1 MKKVPF
7 ILYLIAG
14 ILITITSLYGY
25 SLYCKRIGLPPEI
38 KQYYEKN
45 MLAQIDDIKIKT
57 EHDDEF
63 ILCNRKAGESASF
76 YIRTDK
82 GIIKKQGNLV
92 SFYSHTPYPLIT
104 LIIGIFLIILA
115 FMVFLLRPQELRAR
129 IFYLVSLLLACAQT
143 VNGGFYCV
151 REAWLSYVPGI
162 LFFISYALVPALLL
176 HFSLT
181 FLRPKL
187 KTFDYLIYVPAVFF
201 IIVLVYLFL
210 LSSSTSSIEAYRY
223 YQSVLFFF
231 RCFVVLYILASFF
244 TFVLSY
250 KKIYLEEQRAQIKWI
265 LYGLFFGVGP
275 LIFLYQLPLILIKRS
290 FISEEFAGVFLIFIP
305 IALAISIIRFKLMNI
320 ELIINRSLVY
330 SILTVFTASVYLIF
344 VQVSQSLFS
353 KLLAGQQAT
362 ISVLGVLAAAVA
374 FNPARKKIQ
383 EFVDRSF
390 FRLSYDY
397 KKSILS
403 FNERAHNIIRQAHLV
418 DFFLAKVNK
427 TIPLKSTSLMIFSI
441 ESGKQKRLIEGGEK
455 TDLMSSE
462 SQFLGS
468 DRIFAKRK
476 SVSTELG
483 LDFSLER
490 LLEEKHVDLVIPLPF
505 RTSALTGFFALGGKR
520 SGAKFSGEDIELLLT
535 MVETFALNF
544 ERINLQEEVIY
555 ERAEKEKLDEMNRLK
570 TEFISNVSHEIR
582 TPMSSIYTMTE
593 ILHEG
598 KIKGKGKKEEI
609 LSLMAD
615 ECGRLSRFLHNILDY
630 GKIEQNATVFN
641 FQKTDVAKT
650 AEDMLRLYAYRFE
663 SLGFSVKKHGFEH
676 PVWLIID
683 QDAIKQVLT
692 NLIDNAIKYSSEKRE
707 IIMTIK
713 EGRTHTEIRI
723 QDKGVGIPV
732 QEHHK
737 IFKGFYRV
745 SDAQKLA
752 PKGVGLGLKIVKH
765 IMEAHGGYVRVA
777 SQPGRGSTFSLFF
790 PK

>member
-7 ILYLIAG
+7 IIYLIAG
-14 ILITITSLYGY
+14 IFITITTLYGY
-25 SLYCKRIGLPPEI
+25 SLYCKRIVLPPEI
-38 KQYYEKN
+38 RQYYEKN
-45 MLAQIDDIKIKT
+45 QLLQIDDIKIKT

-76 YIRTDK
+76 YIKTDE
-82 GIIKKQGNLV
+82 GIIEKQENLV
-92 SFYSHTPYPLIT
+92 PFYSHTLYPLIN

-115 FMVFLLRPQELRAR
+115 FVVFLLRPQELRAR
-129 IFYLVSLLLACAQT
+129 IFYLASLLLACAQT

-151 REAWLSYVPGI
+151 QEAWLSYAPGI

-187 KTFDYLIYVPAVFF
+187 KAYDYFIYVPAVVF
-201 IIVLVYLFL
+201 IIILVYLFL
-210 LSSSTSSIEAYRY
+210 LSSLTSSIETYRH

-231 RCFVVLYILASFF
+231 RCFVVLYLLASFF
-244 TFVLSY
+244 IFVLSY
-250 KKIYLEEQRAQIKWI
+250 KKTYLEEQRAQIKWI

-275 LIFLYQLPLILIKRS
+275 LIFLYQIPLILIKSS
-290 FISEEFAGVFLIFIP
+290 FISEELSGVFLIFIP
-305 IALAISIIRFKLMNI
+305 VAFAISIIRFKLMNI

-330 SILTVFTASVYLIF
+330 SILTVFTVSVYLFF

-362 ISVLGVLAAAVA
+362 ISVLGALAAAVA

-403 FNERAHNIIRQAHLV
+403 FNERAHNIVRQTHLV

-427 TIPLKSTSLMIFSI
+427 TIPLKSISLKIFSI
-441 ESGKQKRLIEGGEK
+441 DSGEQKELIEGGEI
-455 TDLMSSE
+455 TDLMSSA
-462 SQFLGS
+462 SQFLRS
-468 DRIFAKRK
+468 NRVFAKRK

-483 LDFSLER
+483 LDFSLEKVF
-490 LLEEKHVDLVIPLPF
+490 EEKHVDMVIPLPF
-505 RTSALTGFFALGGKR
+505 RTTALTGFLALGEKK

-535 MVETFALNF
+535 MAETFALNF

-555 ERAEKEKLDEMNRLK
+555 ERAEKEKLDELNRLK

-582 TPMSSIYTMTE
+582 TPMSSIHSMTE

-598 KIKGKGKKEEI
+598 KIKGKGKKEE
-609 LSLMAD
+609 LLALMAD

-630 GKIEQNATVFN
+630 RKIEQDATAYN
-641 FQKTDVAKT
+641 FQKADVAKV
-650 AEDMLRLYAYRFE
+650 AEDILRLYAFRLK
-663 SLGFSVKKHGFEH
+663 SLGFSVKKHGFAH
-676 PVWLIID
+676 PVWLNID
-683 QDAIKQVLT
+683 PDAIKQVLT

-707 IIMTIK
+707 ISMTII
-713 EGRTHTEIRI
+713 EGRVHTEIRV
-723 QDKGVGIPV
+723 QDKGVGIPE
-732 QEHHK
+732 QEHQK

-765 IMEAHGGYVRVA
+765 IMKAHGGDVRVA
-777 SQPGRGSTFSLFF
+777 SQAGKGSTFSLFF